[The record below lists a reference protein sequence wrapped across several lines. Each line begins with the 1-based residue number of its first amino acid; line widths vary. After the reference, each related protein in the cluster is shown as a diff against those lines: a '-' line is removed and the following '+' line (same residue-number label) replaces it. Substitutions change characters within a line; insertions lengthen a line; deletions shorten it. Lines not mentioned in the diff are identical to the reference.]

1 MGVLLKIMLP
11 LSDIGAIAHL
21 IAGTFWLFVLPGW
34 CIMLPWQKEF
44 ELLERAV
51 IGILAAAGL
60 FTIASYY
67 AGLIGIHIRIHTVLF
82 PLLTIALSGAIALWR
97 GKQTKKPA

>member
-60 FTIASYY
+60 FTI
-67 AGLIGIHIRIHTVLF
+67 HIRIHTVLF